1 MCSSDLQGLPR
12 RDGRSGGV
20 CLWDGDEA
28 AADAAVGVGAEV
40 KKEFLT
46 IVYPESF
53 SGRSVD
59 CD

>member
-1 MCSSDLQGLPR
+1 MCSSDL
-12 RDGRSGGV
+12 GV
-20 CLWDGDEA
+20 CLWDGDEAAAPGGEA

-46 IVYPESF
+46 IVYPKSF